1 MATGAWGKASCF
13 SPFFRMLRLSKG
25 RDLAG
30 GKGLVSSE
38 HVSRSTLDGGDA
50 VVVADMTMGDTGD
63 QTIRLL
69 ASIPQ
74 LTPSA
79 SNFTKGSASPSAKG
93 SYSQSGDS
101 DAVPMS
107 TQREVQDVILEEQEA
122 ERSQREVQDVILEEQ
137 EAERSQREVQD
148 VILEEQEAE
157 RSHHDHA
164 ETKESVWRERSFGR
178 SNRESREGE
187 MAVVEEGD
195 VEEGFEEKVR
205 RRPRKGD
212 SFHSRN
218 SKNSKRSKRSSA
230 SKMPER
236 FKLSKQDS
244 NLNIM
249 AEESKDASIENWLKY
264 GSVTGKMDDD
274 YFRRILDSGA
284 INDPIRLSFS
294 RDFAAKPGHSS
305 GRFLH
310 A

>member
-107 TQREVQDVILEEQEA
+107 T
-122 ERSQREVQDVILEEQ
+122 
-137 EAERSQREVQD
+137 QREVQD

>member
-1 MATGAWGKASCF
+1 
-13 SPFFRMLRLSKG
+13 MLRLSKG

-122 ERSQREVQDVILEEQ
+122 ERS
-137 EAERSQREVQD
+137 
-148 VILEEQEAE
+148 
-157 RSHHDHA
+157 HHDHA

-178 SNRESREGE
+178 SNRESRKGE

-195 VEEGFEEKVR
+195 VEEGFEEKAR